1 MCDEDP
7 VSLVAVLVL
16 QASVKLLVFIIGG
29 LGAAVNGQGV
39 GSGQVDHVHQPLEQ
53 VAEFVIIRIVDQQKM
68 EPVVLLNKGIACIGG
83 IQGFFLPGQ
92 RALHVL

>member
-29 LGAAVNGQGV
+29 LGAAVNGQGAR
-39 GSGQVDHVHQPLEQ
+39 SGQMDHVHQPLEQ
-53 VAEFVIIRIVDQQKM
+53 VVEFVIVRIVDQEKM
-68 EPVVLLNKGIACIGG
+68 EPVVLLDEGTPCIGG
-83 IQGFFLPGQ
+83 VQGLFLAGQ
-92 RALHVL
+92 GALHFL